1 MFALYQPLV
10 LGSGDTKAMRQGPCP
25 TAVHRAVERLDDQ
38 SFHKLRAD
46 RVLHRGAGCGEG
58 GASTEGGEL
67 SLGFEAQL

>member
-1 MFALYQPLV
+1 MV
-10 LGSGDTKAMRQGPCP
+10 GSGDKKAIRQGPCP

-46 RVLHRGAGCGEG
+46 RVLHKGGGCGER

-67 SLGFEAQL
+67 SPEFEAQL